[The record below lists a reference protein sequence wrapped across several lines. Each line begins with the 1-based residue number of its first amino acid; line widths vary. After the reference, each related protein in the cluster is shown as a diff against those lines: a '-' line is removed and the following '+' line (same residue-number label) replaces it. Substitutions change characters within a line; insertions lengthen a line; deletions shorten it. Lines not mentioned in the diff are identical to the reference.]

1 MIELVRQLRDG
12 RRARLRFTDRSDGD
26 LAISHPEVDDVRR
39 QIDPRPWTWLTQ
51 VHGRTVVE
59 VTHPG
64 EHAGEQADG
73 SITSVTGAVLSAQGA
88 DCPPIG
94 LWSPEGIVGVA
105 HAGWRGLV
113 GGVVA
118 AAAASMRSAGASTV
132 FAALGPCIH
141 PESYEF
147 GSADLDQVVSVL
159 GPTVIGR
166 TSAGRLGLDVPAGVR
181 AACVQASVVFDTD
194 LDCCT
199 SSTSWFS
206 HRVRRDAGRH
216 AVVVVIDEPSGWS
229 SRG

>member
-12 RRARLRFTDRSDGD
+12 RLAHLRFTDRFDGD
-26 LAISHPEVDDVRR
+26 LSISHPEVDDVRR

-59 VTHPG
+59 VTQPG
-64 EHAGEQADG
+64 EHAGEQADA

-88 DCPPIG
+88 DCPPMG

-118 AAAASMRSAGASTV
+118 ATAASMRAAGASTV

-147 GSADLDQVVSVL
+147 GSADLDQAVAVL
-159 GPTVIGR
+159 GPSVVGR
-166 TSAGRLGLDVPAGVR
+166 TNAGQLALDVPAAVR
-181 AACVQASVVFDTD
+181 AACVQAHIVFDTD

-206 HRVRRDAGRH
+206 HRVRGDAGRH
-216 AVVVVIDEPSGWS
+216 AVVVVIDEAPAGG